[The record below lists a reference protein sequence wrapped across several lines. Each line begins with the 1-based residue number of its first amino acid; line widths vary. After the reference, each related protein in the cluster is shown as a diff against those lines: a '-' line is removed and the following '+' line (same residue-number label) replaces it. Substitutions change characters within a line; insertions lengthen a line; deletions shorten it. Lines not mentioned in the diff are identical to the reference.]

1 MSATGRERSSIR
13 DREADFTRL
22 PGPSRTGIQH
32 GPLRPTVRC
41 LIQRPDG
48 IANAFVTGASQ
59 PARGIAPASDSD
71 VATCQT
77 EAMCPNDQINPRS
90 APVSIALPG
99 VPSTRRESNG
109 VQFAP
114 IQNDGSD
121 VNDFNTISGCP
132 HIEPKQLD
140 SLHPVFFESNPQT
153 SRARPRPF
161 TPERRSQTPSH

>member
-1 MSATGRERSSIR
+1 MRR
-13 DREADFTRL
+13 
-22 PGPSRTGIQH
+22 
-32 GPLRPTVRC
+32 
-41 LIQRPDG
+41 LIQRPDS
-48 IANAFVTGASQ
+48 IANAFVTKSEPGST
-59 PARGIAPASDSD
+59 RITPASDSD

-77 EAMCPNDQINPRS
+77 EAMCPNDQSNPRS

-121 VNDFNTISGCP
+121 ANDFNTIRDFP
-132 HIEPKQLD
+132 HIRSKQLD

-161 TPERRSQTPSH
+161 TPERPFQTPSH